1 MNNKMK
7 ISVLFQILNV
17 VTAATISTTY
27 SKLAAVTTKTA
38 VSSSI
43 AIPACVLACVGQIGR
58 TCAKGVRDYDCICN
72 QQNKETTLCLKTK
85 CPQVPVNNLQDA
97 LMSFESLCK
106 EQRDAVCKDG
116 VSNATTSMK
125 NLEPPSSSTRHHSAQ
140 TTDGENHYGK
150 TVAPSTKRSGVA
162 GFESNMGTTDTSR
175 NTKQLSKRQDEPRT
189 VTVAKVSTLA
199 SLTTLVAPVPS
210 SLVST
215 TITDTVFEP
224 MPSTIIGEGVGTIS
238 SYDGPQSYGNEL
250 KGSTESGIA
259 QASSN
264 DSKKNSRPF
273 SQWFLMAL
281 TVVFSIV

>member
-1 MNNKMK
+1 M
-7 ISVLFQILNV
+7 LFQIVNV
-17 VTAATISTTY
+17 VTAATLSTTY
-27 SKLAAVTTKTA
+27 SKLAVVTTKTT
-38 VSSSI
+38 VSSST
-43 AIPACVLACVGQIGR
+43 AIPACVLACVGQIGQ

-72 QQNKETTLCLKTK
+72 QQNKETTLCLKAK
-85 CPQVPVNNLQDA
+85 CPQVPVNNLQEA

-125 NLEPPSSSTRHHSAQ
+125 NLEPPSSPTRHHSAQ
-140 TTDGENHYGK
+140 TDGQNHNGETDK
-150 TVAPSTKRSGVA
+150 PSTKKSRVA
-162 GFESNMGTTDTSR
+162 DFENNMDTTDNSW
-175 NTKQLSKRQDEPRT
+175 NTKQLSKRQDEPST

-199 SLTTLVAPVPS
+199 SLTTLVATVPS
-210 SLVST
+210 SLAST

-238 SYDGPQSYGNEL
+238 SYDGPQSYGNGL
-250 KGSTESGIA
+250 IGSTESGIA

-264 DSKKNSRPF
+264 ESKKHSRPF

-281 TVVFSIV
+281 TVVFSLV